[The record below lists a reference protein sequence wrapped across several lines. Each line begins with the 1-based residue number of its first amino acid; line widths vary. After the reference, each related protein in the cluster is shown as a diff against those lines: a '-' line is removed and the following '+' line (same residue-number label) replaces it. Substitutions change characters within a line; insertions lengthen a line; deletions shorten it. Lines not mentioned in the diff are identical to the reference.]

1 VLKVVIVSGPTTAG
15 PDPRVLGSSRG
26 VAHPEIATQANGGS
40 FSGRATTGGAAHA
53 GDPSADDSGVPSPLA
68 DLPFWNVGR
77 TRRTSVAV
85 VRSAAQEDG
94 DAVQG
99 L

>member
-1 VLKVVIVSGPTTAG
+1 VWRDNLPTS
-15 PDPRVLGSSRG
+15 PMPGSSLLFRSCT
-26 VAHPEIATQANGGS
+26 ALPSIPLS
-40 FSGRATTGGAAHA
+40 LATTIVCRGRVDVFWRAL
-53 GDPSADDSGVPSPLA
+53 PESGSPLA

-77 TRRTSVAV
+77 TRRTSVPVAV

-94 DAVQG
+94 DPVQG